1 MFSRAK
7 PTLPL
12 PVLPSGQSRLDF
24 RYPDFQKTTLQNTD
38 KRDGRAWIPDLVP

>member
-12 PVLPSGQSRLDF
+12 PVLPSGQSRLER
-24 RYPDFQKTTLQNTD
+24 RYPNLQKTTLQNTD
-38 KRDGRAWIPDLVP
+38 KRDGQA